1 MKEIY
6 KIKIEPLT
14 AVHIGSG
21 NSLLPI
27 DYTLVNPNNST
38 EKRYVKFST
47 DKIINSILESG
58 SAQQKQELQNTSDLN
73 DINALAKF
81 FRKYFYLGIEYDSKI
96 TKDFLN
102 LYSAKINSG
111 FFENSLEIN
120 QILHHE
126 AKPYIPGSSIKGA
139 VRTAI
144 LNQALMDLP
153 QESYDELLE
162 MAENEKQRDLK
173 KSGRYEKKIQN
184 KALLMLSVK
193 NIDDA
198 KLDPFRCVEIS
209 DCEFSARNQLVARM
223 ENAKIDKFK
232 KELCS
237 ESMQIIAE
245 SIPGKLADCKTASDF
260 TIRINEDLQNIELPN
275 GFCINKQ
282 IDLQEIISACNFF
295 FKSQFNKEYKKF
307 YQVAY
312 ENVDKIFE
320 LKKIIDSIPENSE
333 TEFLLRVGRWSQI
346 EYVTFENNF
355 RNPKTPTKKGREMP
369 FGTSRTVL
377 NYDGQYL
384 PMGWCKCTV
393 EN

>member
-21 NSLLPI
+21 NTLSPL
-27 DYTLVNPNNST
+27 DYAIEKPNNST
-38 EKRYVKFST
+38 EKRYVKFSS
-47 DKIINSILESG
+47 DKIIDTILSTG
-58 SAQQKQELQNTSDLN
+58 TAQQKQELQNVSDLN
-73 DINALAKF
+73 DINALAKL
-81 FRKYFYLGIEYDSKI
+81 FRKHFYLGIDYDSKV
-96 TKDFLN
+96 THDFLN
-102 LYSAKINSG
+102 LYSTKIGSG
-111 FFENSLEIN
+111 LFTNSLEVN
-120 QILHHE
+120 QMFHHS
-126 AKPYIPGSSIKGA
+126 ANPYIPGSSIKGA

-144 LNQALMDLP
+144 LNQALKDLP
-153 QESYDELLE
+153 QERYDDLLK
-162 MAENEKQRDLK
+162 MADKEKSLDSK

-209 DCEFSARNQLVARM
+209 DCEFSAKNQLVARM

-237 ESMQIIAE
+237 VSMQIIAE
-245 SIPGKLADCKTASDF
+245 TIPGKLADCNASSGF
-260 TIRINEDLQNIELPN
+260 TIKINEDLQNIELPT

-282 IDLQEIISACNFF
+282 IDLQEIISACNLF
-295 FKSQFNKEYKKF
+295 FKSCFDEEYKRF
-307 YQVAY
+307 YKNAY
-312 ENVDKIFE
+312 ERVDKICE

-333 TEFLLRVGRWSQI
+333 TEFLIRLGRWSQI
-346 EYVTFENNF
+346 EYVTFEDNF
-355 RNPKTPTKKGREMP
+355 RNPKTPIKKGKVMP
-369 FGTSRTVL
+369 YGTSRTVL

-393 EN
+393 EK

>member
-184 KALLMLSVK
+184 KA
-193 NIDDA
+193 
-198 KLDPFRCVEIS
+198 IS
-209 DCEFSARNQLVARM
+209 
-223 ENAKIDKFK
+223 K
-232 KELCS
+232 K
-237 ESMQIIAE
+237 
-245 SIPGKLADCKTASDF
+245 
-260 TIRINEDLQNIELPN
+260 
-275 GFCINKQ
+275 
-282 IDLQEIISACNFF
+282 
-295 FKSQFNKEYKKF
+295 
-307 YQVAY
+307 
-312 ENVDKIFE
+312 
-320 LKKIIDSIPENSE
+320 
-333 TEFLLRVGRWSQI
+333 
-346 EYVTFENNF
+346 
-355 RNPKTPTKKGREMP
+355 
-369 FGTSRTVL
+369 
-377 NYDGQYL
+377 
-384 PMGWCKCTV
+384 
-393 EN
+393 

>member
-1 MKEIY
+1 
-6 KIKIEPLT
+6 
-14 AVHIGSG
+14 
-21 NSLLPI
+21 
-27 DYTLVNPNNST
+27 
-38 EKRYVKFST
+38 
-47 DKIINSILESG
+47 
-58 SAQQKQELQNTSDLN
+58 
-73 DINALAKF
+73 
-81 FRKYFYLGIEYDSKI
+81 
-96 TKDFLN
+96 
-102 LYSAKINSG
+102 
-111 FFENSLEIN
+111 
-120 QILHHE
+120 
-126 AKPYIPGSSIKGA
+126 
-139 VRTAI
+139 
-144 LNQALMDLP
+144 MDLP

-260 TIRINEDLQNIELPN
+260 TVRINEDLQNIELPN

-307 YQVAY
+307 YQDAY

>member
-21 NSLLPI
+21 NSLLPV
-27 DYTLVNPNNST
+27 DYTLEKPNGST
-38 EKRYVKFST
+38 EKRYVKFSS

-58 SAQQKQELQNTSDLN
+58 TAQQKQELQNVSDLN
-73 DINALAKF
+73 DINVLAKF
-81 FRKYFYLGIEYDSKI
+81 FRKYFYLGVEYDSKV
-96 TKDFLN
+96 TKDFIN
-102 LYSAKINSG
+102 LYSSKINSG
-111 FFENSLEIN
+111 LFENSLEVN
-120 QILHHE
+120 QTLHHG
-126 AKPYIPGSSIKGA
+126 ASPYIPGSSIKGA

-153 QESYDELLE
+153 QESYNELFE
-162 MAENEKQRDLK
+162 MADKEKQRDSK

-193 NIDDA
+193 GIDDA
-198 KLDPFRCVEIS
+198 KLDPFRYIEIS
-209 DCEFSARNQLVARM
+209 DSEFSAKSQLVARM

-237 ESMQIIAE
+237 EAMQIIAE
-245 SIPGKLADCKTASDF
+245 SIPGKLADSKTSSGF

-307 YQVAY
+307 YKDAY
-312 ENVDKIFE
+312 ESVDKIFE

-393 EN
+393 EK